1 MFEAMATV
9 CEAVAQNEVTRVTL
23 CVLSLDFQEAFD
35 RTSHEYFSTFSE
47 AMDVVTVLWKE

>member
-23 CVLSLDFQEAFD
+23 CVLSLDFEEAFD
-35 RTSHEYFSTFSE
+35 TISQSSFQHS
-47 AMDVVTVLWKE
+47 AKLWM